1 MCVDIYI
8 PFLSIHSHFV
18 VCFPALMDMF
28 MRDALSEV
36 LLLKDEH
43 YCIMIMVAKGGYIT
57 EHFKSY
63 Q

>member
-1 MCVDIYI
+1 MCGYI

-18 VCFPALMDMF
+18 VCFPALMDML
-28 MRDALSEV
+28 MRDAFSEV

-43 YCIMIMVAKGGYIT
+43 YCNMVAKGGYIT